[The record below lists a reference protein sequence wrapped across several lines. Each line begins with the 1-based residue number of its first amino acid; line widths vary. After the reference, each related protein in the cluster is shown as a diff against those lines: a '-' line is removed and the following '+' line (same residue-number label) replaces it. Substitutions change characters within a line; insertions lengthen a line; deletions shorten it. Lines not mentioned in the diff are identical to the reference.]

1 MEQYQQEF
9 ENPFK
14 GGSWKF
20 IILIVGAILFLV
32 ISWSSI
38 TATIESGSRGVLYK
52 KFAGG
57 VDTEEPSYGPGLHF
71 IMPWNDMIVYETRQQ
86 EMKETMEVL
95 SSNLLKIQLDVTVLY
110 QPDESALGLLE
121 VTRGKSYH
129 EKVVRPVTRSV
140 VRKVMAKYLPEEIN
154 TTKREEIELEIRD
167 GLREGLNTNYVQL
180 NELLIRNIVLP
191 PTLQAAIERKLKQ
204 EQESLE
210 YEFRIEKAQK
220 EAERKKIEADGIR
233 KFQEI
238 VSKSITK
245 DLLKWKGIEATETL
259 AKSPNSKIVIVGN
272 DGESLPVILNADK

>member
-38 TATIESGSRGVLYK
+38 TSTIESGSRGVLYK

-110 QPDESALGLLE
+110 QPDADALGLLE

-180 NELLIRNIVLP
+180 NELLIRNIILP

-259 AKSPNSKIVIVGN
+259 AKSPNSKIVMIGN
-272 DGESLPVILNADK
+272 DSESLPVILNAE

>member
-38 TATIESGSRGVLYK
+38 TSTIESGSRGVLYK

-110 QPDESALGLLE
+110 QPDADALGLLE

-154 TTKREEIELEIRD
+154 TTKREEIDLEIRD

-259 AKSPNSKIVIVGN
+259 AKSPNSKIVMIGN
-272 DGESLPVILNADK
+272 DAESLPVILNAE

>member
-38 TATIESGSRGVLYK
+38 TSTIESGSRGVLYK

-110 QPDESALGLLE
+110 QPDEDALGLLE

-154 TTKREEIELEIRD
+154 TTKREQIEMEI
-167 GLREGLNTNYVQL
+167 REGLIDGLNNNYVQL

-259 AKSPNSKIVIVGN
+259 AKSPNSKIVMIGN
-272 DGESLPVILNADK
+272 DSESLPVILNAE